1 MWWQLST
8 ASKHTVYTQTH
19 TEFGTEN
26 KDVWWTHR
34 GFTHKAHASSIRNI
48 NSLEN
53 NRKTTKMEK
62 KKKNFRKNKKGTSIF
77 WVWGASSSSTLYG
90 IRQNSWADFSQ
101 NRLYLFHFFKRTSVS
116 RWRSIRER
124 TSTAETSSSRCWQ
137 IHFLWIRVRA
147 GCGSSPP
154 SPTLASHSK
163 RVGPWSSSS
172 SSSDHI
178 QAPKRRE
185 RERWGW
191 DKQTNKKRKWI
202 IS

>member
-1 MWWQLST
+1 
-8 ASKHTVYTQTH
+8 
-19 TEFGTEN
+19 
-26 KDVWWTHR
+26 
-34 GFTHKAHASSIRNI
+34 
-48 NSLEN
+48 
-53 NRKTTKMEK
+53 MEK
-62 KKKNFRKNKKGTSIF
+62 RRRKIFRKNKKGTSIF

-172 SSSDHI
+172 SDHI
-178 QAPKRRE
+178 QAPKKRE
-185 RERWGW
+185 KKMRLGQAN
-191 DKQTNKKRKWI
+191 KHKKRKWI

>member
-1 MWWQLST
+1 M
-8 ASKHTVYTQTH
+8 
-19 TEFGTEN
+19 
-26 KDVWWTHR
+26 
-34 GFTHKAHASSIRNI
+34 
-48 NSLEN
+48 
-53 NRKTTKMEK
+53 
-62 KKKNFRKNKKGTSIF
+62 
-77 WVWGASSSSTLYG
+77 WGASSSSTLYG

-185 RERWGW
+185 REKDEVGTS
-191 DKQTNKKRKWI
+191 KQTKKESESLVKVIYDSTNDQKQESFVTQNSLCQKEIRKFKI
-202 IS
+202 KIKCTFKVTVNS